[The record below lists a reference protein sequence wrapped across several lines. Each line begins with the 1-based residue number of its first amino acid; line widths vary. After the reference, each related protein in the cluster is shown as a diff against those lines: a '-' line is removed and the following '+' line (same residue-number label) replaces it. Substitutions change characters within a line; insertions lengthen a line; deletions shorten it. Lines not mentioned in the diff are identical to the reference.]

1 MLANAALFF
10 FAASAS
16 VVAAADLDSALV
28 GTWSSK
34 SNKTLTGPGFY
45 NPVNDTIIEP
55 ALPGMSYSFT
65 SDGYFESALFR
76 AVANPG
82 DPSCP
87 KGIIQWQHGSYTI
100 EDSKLVLTPIKVD
113 GRQLYSDPCN
123 YDSGVYTRYNQTT
136 TFKKYEVVTDKYHNI
151 KRLNLWEWDG
161 TPVMP
166 LYIAYKPPQ
175 MLPTTTLNPTTSATG
190 SSSSTSKSK
199 VKRADEAY
207 GPIVRRMLGKP
218 IEHADA
224 DRFWWLGL
232 GATAV
237 GSVLYFCF

>member
-1 MLANAALFF
+1 MLVNAALFF
-10 FAASAS
+10 FAASAA

-45 NPVNDTIIEP
+45 NPVKDTIIEP
-55 ALPGMSYSFT
+55 ALPGISYSFT
-65 SDGYFESALFR
+65 SDGHFESALYR

-82 DPSCP
+82 DPNCP
-87 KGIIQWQHGSYTI
+87 KGIIQWQHGSYAI
-100 EDSKLVLTPIKVD
+100 EDSKVVLTPIKVD

-123 YDSGVYTRYNQTT
+123 ENSGVYTRYNQTT

-161 TPVMP
+161 TPVIP
-166 LYIAYKPPQ
+166 LYLAYTPPQ
-175 MLPTTTLNPTTSATG
+175 MLPTTTLNPTGATA
-190 SSSSTSKSK
+190 SSTSSSK

-207 GPIVRRMLGKP
+207 GPIVRRMLGQP
-218 IEHADA
+218 AVEHVDA

-232 GATAV
+232 GATAI